1 MTQTIRPN
9 NNTGLYNGGLATI
22 PIDQNL
28 NIVGNLSVGGS
39 ISAIG
44 NITGA
49 DLLTPGLVSAAGNV
63 TGANVIGVNVIG
75 SNITGGNIT
84 GGNLLTSGQVS
95 ATGNITGN
103 YILGNVANAT
113 GFHPNKIFNG
123 TSEAN
128 IGQPNGNLNINI
140 NGVSNVIVVNTTG
153 EYIQGLLSATGN
165 ITGANINTAGILS
178 STGNIRGAN
187 INTAGLVTASGNV
200 TGGNIVTAGN
210 VTGNYLLSNTVSA
223 SGNVIATNINVSSIS
238 ATGNITGC
246 NFNFNNNLDVT
257 GDVGIDGN
265 LVVDGNIAGA
275 YLSGDGRNLT
285 LSTYGGVLNP
295 SSLSSTGAVVAAVLQ
310 TSGAVGNIIGVN
322 YAVANYFV
330 GDGTYLTNVTS
341 AGSSVTNG
349 TSNVAVAYNGNT
361 TVAVAGNTVGTFA
374 SSGFNVSGAISAT
387 GNITG
392 NYFKG
397 NGSQLT
403 GITTTYNNSN
413 VTSLLAAFGSN
424 SISTS
429 GNITAGNALINN
441 QLAVSGGLEAYN
453 GMTMHNGNIVVGVSG
468 QTIITPTAIAVRDS
482 GSGPTIT
489 PTSISGP
496 ISISATGNITGN
508 YIFGNGSQLTGIAAG
523 YGNSNV
529 TALLATFGS
538 NTISTSGNITGN
550 YIFGNGSQ
558 LTGLG
563 ATYSNANVTSL
574 MASFGSNSI
583 STSGNVTAGYH
594 IGNGSLLT
602 SLTGSAVTGIVANA
616 TYATTAGSATTATTA
631 TTAAQANYA
640 NIANSISGS
649 NVSGSVAQANYANI
663 ANSIS
668 GSNVSGSVAQ
678 ANYANTANAVTG
690 GNVTGQVAN
699 ALVAGTVYTAAQP
712 NITSVGTLTS
722 LSSSGNITASYFLG
736 NGSQLTGLPAT
747 YGDSNVNTLLAAWG
761 SNTLSTTGN
770 VTTGNLVIPT
780 GGKIFG
786 DFANLTSSQRVVF
799 QNNGNSFTSVGA
811 IPGGTYSAV
820 GQTIASLAAF
830 NQTDVGNAS
839 FGVIRHYGT
848 YVQMGSAKNGTGGN
862 MPVAIVVGGGGS
874 ANVAGNAIVLDT
886 AYNAT
891 VTGNITTANNIFGGT
906 VSATGN
912 VTGNYFIGNGSA
924 LTGITATAGP
934 GGANTQLQFNN
945 AGSLAGNSNM
955 TFDVTS
961 GNVVVGNIYY
971 NGLNIVPGGQGP
983 NVLPTGNTNPSR
995 LVIGQGYNGNLNWAY
1010 NQNTPGFASGSGPGA
1025 RVLISDTYNYSSS
1038 TAATRLTPLA
1048 LQNYVV
1054 LTANVTGSNNI
1065 TQGAAVFTMIGGG
1078 ASANTAYVNSSS
1090 AFHGLSVTPAVGYTQ
1105 NANLSAVGNTSISF
1119 MTGIRTGPTVNYG
1132 SNVDVV
1138 MGFQSVPTYT
1148 NNGTTAFAN
1157 IGNVV
1162 AYTTNFSGSSSNANV
1177 IQTVAAVGYYHPG
1190 VTTATT
1196 ILQSPNVGA
1205 TVTTGNIARMA
1216 TSYYA
1221 FRNDDDLAMS
1231 KLGSLSQFHEYSYGN
1246 NSTTGS
1252 ITINKTNGQVQYI
1265 PLTGSLTISG
1275 FSNFVTSV
1283 TKPNNSINYQT
1294 DTVTLILNQGATG
1307 GYSVTLPTGA
1317 TYKYAGGVTTV
1328 GATANAVTMIS
1339 VTGFYNT
1346 ATSATNYL
1354 LTVSPEFA

>member
-9 NNTGLYNGGLATI
+9 NNTGLYNGGQATI

-39 ISAIG
+39 ISAIS
-44 NITGA
+44 NITGGN
-49 DLLTPGLVSAAGNV
+49 LLTPGLVSAAGNV

-84 GGNLLTSGQVS
+84 GGNITGGNLLTSGQVS

-103 YILGNVANAT
+103 YIFGNVANAT
-113 GFHPNKIFNG
+113 GFHSNKIFNG

-140 NGVSNVIVVNTTG
+140 NGVSNVIVVDTTG

-165 ITGANINTAGILS
+165 ITGANIKTAGILS

-238 ATGNITGC
+238 ATGNITGG
-246 NFNFNNNLDVT
+246 NVNVNNNLDVT

-275 YLSGDGRNLT
+275 YLSGNGRNLT

-330 GDGTYLTNVTS
+330 GDGTYLSNVTS

-429 GNITAGNALINN
+429 GNITAGN
-441 QLAVSGGLEAYN
+441 
-453 GMTMHNGNIVVGVSG
+453 
-468 QTIITPTAIAVRDS
+468 
-482 GSGPTIT
+482 
-489 PTSISGP
+489 
-496 ISISATGNITGN
+496 ITGN
-508 YIFGNGSQLTGIAAG
+508 YIFGNGSQLTGIAAT

-529 TALLATFGS
+529 TALLASFGS

-602 SLTGSAVTGIVANA
+602 SLTGANVTGTVANA

-640 NIANSISGS
+640 NIANSVSGSNVSGSVAQANYANIANSISGS
-649 NVSGSVAQANYANI
+649 NVSGSVAQATYANIANSVSGSNVSGSVAQATYANI

-747 YGDSNVNTLLAAWG
+747 YGNSNVVTLLAAFG
-761 SNTLSTTGN
+761 SNTISTSGN
-770 VTTGNLVIPT
+770 VTVGNLTV
-780 GGKIFG
+780 
-786 DFANLTSSQRVVF
+786 S
-799 QNNGNSFTSVGA
+799 
-811 IPGGTYSAV
+811 GTE
-820 GQTIASLAAF
+820 
-830 NQTDVGNAS
+830 TD
-839 FGVIRHYGT
+839 
-848 YVQMGSAKNGTGGN
+848 
-862 MPVAIVVGGGGS
+862 
-874 ANVAGNAIVLDT
+874 
-886 AYNAT
+886 
-891 VTGNITTANNIFGGT
+891 TGNITGGNLLT
-906 VSATGN
+906 GGVVSATGN

-1010 NQNTPGFASGSGPGA
+1010 NHFTPGFASGTGPGA

-1038 TAATRLTPLA
+1038 TDATRITPITS
-1048 LQNYVV
+1048 QNYVV
-1054 LTANVTGSNNI
+1054 LTANVTGSNVVC
-1065 TQGAAVFTMIGGG
+1065 QGALFSTMIGGG
-1078 ASANTAYVNSSS
+1078 ASANTAYVNSST
-1090 AFHGLSVTPAVGYTQ
+1090 AFQGLGVTPIVGYTQ

-1119 MTGIRTGPTVNYG
+1119 MTGIRTAPTINYG

-1138 MGFQSVPTYT
+1138 IGVYSAPTYT

-1157 IGNVV
+1157 IGNVA
-1162 AYTTNFSGSSSNANV
+1162 AYTTNLNGNSGNANV

-1196 ILQSPNVGA
+1196 ILQSPNVGT
-1205 TVTTGNIARMA
+1205 TVVTGNIARMA

>member
-9 NNTGLYNGGLATI
+9 NNTGLYNGGQATI

-39 ISAIG
+39 ISAIS
-44 NITGA
+44 NITGGN
-49 DLLTPGLVSAAGNV
+49 LLTPGLVSAAGNV

-75 SNITGGNIT
+75 SNITGGDITGGNIT

-103 YILGNVANAT
+103 YIFGNVANAT

-140 NGVSNVIVVNTTG
+140 NGVSNVIVVDTTG

-238 ATGNITGC
+238 ATGNITGG
-246 NFNFNNNLDVT
+246 NVNVNNNLDVT

-349 TSNVAVAYNGNT
+349 TSSVAVAYNGNT

-441 QLAVSGGLEAYN
+441 QLAVSGDLEAYN
-453 GMTMHNGNIVVGVSG
+453 GMTMHNGNIVVGISG
-468 QTIITPTAIAVRDS
+468 QTVITPTTIAVQNL

-529 TALLATFGS
+529 VTLLAAFGS
-538 NTISTSGNITGN
+538 NTISTSGNVTVGN
-550 YIFGNGSQ
+550 
-558 LTGLG
+558 LT
-563 ATYSNANVTSL
+563 
-574 MASFGSNSI
+574 
-583 STSGNVTAGYH
+583 
-594 IGNGSLLT
+594 
-602 SLTGSAVTGIVANA
+602 
-616 TYATTAGSATTATTA
+616 
-631 TTAAQANYA
+631 
-640 NIANSISGS
+640 
-649 NVSGSVAQANYANI
+649 VSG
-663 ANSIS
+663 
-668 GSNVSGSVAQ
+668 
-678 ANYANTANAVTG
+678 TE
-690 GNVTGQVAN
+690 
-699 ALVAGTVYTAAQP
+699 
-712 NITSVGTLTS
+712 
-722 LSSSGNITASYFLG
+722 
-736 NGSQLTGLPAT
+736 
-747 YGDSNVNTLLAAWG
+747 
-761 SNTLSTTGN
+761 
-770 VTTGNLVIPT
+770 
-780 GGKIFG
+780 
-786 DFANLTSSQRVVF
+786 
-799 QNNGNSFTSVGA
+799 
-811 IPGGTYSAV
+811 
-820 GQTIASLAAF
+820 
-830 NQTDVGNAS
+830 TD
-839 FGVIRHYGT
+839 
-848 YVQMGSAKNGTGGN
+848 
-862 MPVAIVVGGGGS
+862 
-874 ANVAGNAIVLDT
+874 
-886 AYNAT
+886 
-891 VTGNITTANNIFGGT
+891 TGNITGGNLLT
-906 VSATGN
+906 GGVVSATGN

-971 NGLNIVPGGQGP
+971 NGLNIVPGGQVP

-1010 NQNTPGFASGSGPGA
+1010 NQNGPGLTSGTGPGA

-1038 TAATRLTPLA
+1038 SGATRIIPLA
-1048 LQNYVV
+1048 LQNYIT
-1054 LTANVTGSNNI
+1054 LTANVTGSNTVYN
-1065 TQGAAVFTMIGGG
+1065 GALLSTMIGGG
-1078 ASANTAYVNSSS
+1078 ASANTGYVNIGTAFSGLNTTIS
-1090 AFHGLSVTPAVGYTQ
+1090 AGYTQ

-1119 MTGIRTGPTVNYG
+1119 MTGIRSGPVVNYG

-1138 MGFQSVPTYT
+1138 IGVLSSPTQT
-1148 NNGTTAFAN
+1148 NNGTTSYAN
-1157 IGNVV
+1157 IGNLV
-1162 AYTTNFSGSSSNANV
+1162 AYTTNFGGGSGNANV
-1177 IQTVAAVGYYHPG
+1177 IQNAAAVAYYHPG
-1190 VTTATT
+1190 PLVTNT

-1205 TVTTGNIARMA
+1205 SVTTGNIARMS

-1221 FRNDDDLAMS
+1221 FRNDDDLAMT

-1283 TKPNNSINYQT
+1283 TRPNASINYQT

-1317 TYKYAGGVTTV
+1317 NYKYAGGANTV

-1354 LTVSPEFA
+1354 LTISPEFA